1 MCFGIC
7 TANSDNSGV
16 ISVTFGTMTLTRKSN
31 LTFGL
36 MLVLISAFWIWV
48 RPWNSPW
55 QPFIAGDGLG
65 YYSHLPAVFIYGDS
79 ELEYKWFN
87 DAHNKNY
94 AYSAFENPEDNLL
107 VQYGDRKINK
117 YYPGLSFAWMPF
129 FFGAHAYASLTDFQ
143 ADGYSAPYQWAIG
156 IASLFWLIT
165 GLIYLRK
172 LILALTGNDGI
183 AIAVTLLIFFGT
195 NLYLFG
201 IFNNTLSHM
210 YSFSVNTMFLYFAHC
225 YFRNAEK
232 RTLYFV
238 LAGSAL
244 LLTISIRPLNGLI
257 MPAAF
262 AFIPTGFFRSQKW
275 FSGFDRKIIIPILF
289 SVALLFWHFY
299 IVSVQT
305 GSFFAYT
312 YTNESFDFANSKF
325 TDSLFSYHNG
335 LFVYTPLALMSCA
348 GIFFIRSA
356 KQFIFPVLFF
366 AIVFLYGSWW
376 YWPITRRALID
387 FYPLLAIMLAL
398 LLGKL
403 NKPALRWTVTVV
415 LLFSVFHFQLKNYQV
430 NRGILSEYSTYGEL
444 FWRNYFRT
452 DPANIYPIAPST
464 ILAKEEQTESF
475 DGYAGPCKW
484 TDSVAFSQN
493 RALMLDQQWSSCIV
507 TRSKYPQ
514 LFERNGWRKVRV
526 SFQTLVEDSVSI
538 VNMYLEFRKQD
549 SVVLNVPFYLV
560 KDFINPGKW
569 DYKEFGYE
577 ITDTTLINSNT
588 IDEVTFAIWNPAAKG
603 RVFADDVKME
613 FLLTDRSFETIR

>member
-1 MCFGIC
+1 
-7 TANSDNSGV
+7 
-16 ISVTFGTMTLTRKSN
+16 MTLTRNSN
-31 LTFGL
+31 RVFGL
-36 MLVLISAFWIWV
+36 LLVLISVFWIWI

-129 FFGAHAYASLTDFQ
+129 FFGAHAYASVSDYA

-156 IASLFWLIT
+156 IASLFWLIA

-183 AIAVTLLIFFGT
+183 AIAVTMLIFFGT

-210 YSFSVNTMFLYFAHC
+210 YSFSVNTMFLYFAHS
-225 YFRNAEK
+225 YFRNAEN

-262 AFIPTGFFRSQKW
+262 AFIPYGFFRSQKL
-275 FSGFDRKIIIPILF
+275 FSGFDKKIIIPIVF
-289 SVALLFWHFY
+289 SVVLLFWHFY

-312 YTNESFDFANSKF
+312 YTNESFDFAHSKF

-356 KQFIFPVLFF
+356 KQFVIPVLFF
-366 AIVFLYGSWW
+366 VIVFLYASWW

-403 NKPALRWTVTVV
+403 SKPALRWTVTVL

-430 NRGILSEYSTYGEL
+430 NKGILSEYSTYSEL

-464 ILAKEEQTESF
+464 ILAKEERTESF

-484 TDSVAFSQN
+484 TDSIAFSQK

-507 TRSKYPQ
+507 SRCRYPQ

-526 SFQTLVEDSVSI
+526 SFQTFVEDSVNI
-538 VNMYLEFRKQD
+538 VNMYLEFRKED
-549 SVVLNVPFYLV
+549 SVVLNVPFYLI
-560 KDFINPGKW
+560 KDYINPGKW